1 TTYAIPRAVV
11 LLARLSPSG
20 ALSEALAAAMTLSV
34 DWFAIAVLAVWGAL
48 AGYGALRWFKF
59 T

>member
-1 TTYAIPRAVV
+1 M

>member
-1 TTYAIPRAVV
+1 
-11 LLARLSPSG
+11 
-20 ALSEALAAAMTLSV
+20 MTLSV